1 MKYGLK
7 TIQDLRI
14 KLEPDV
20 LVVSITNNCGLT
32 KGKVYKISLCGIF
45 ENGIINDNG
54 SFVTDMSLFV
64 LEKDWVER
72 KRDFNLRKLGI

>member
-14 KLEPDV
+14 KLELDV

-32 KGKVYKISLCGIF
+32 KGKVYK
-45 ENGIINDNG
+45 
-54 SFVTDMSLFV
+54 MSLFV